1 MAEETIT
8 TEDEAKATLE
18 EEFETLALGVEGTS
32 NVNVP
37 KVDYVSPY
45 EVDEEG
51 NKTVKDDQLLDD
63 KDYKLS
69 TTNADGTPR
78 TGSTAKTI
86 NTTNEDGTSSIDVDS
101 PKSEDREDGTAKGS
115 VGSIDSNFETD
126 AEGNPVLNEDGT
138 KKLKVGGM
146 DAASISKGT
155 AEEPFEGYIDETIMD
170 KIQGTVAIDSKS
182 LADNVISV
190 NDDGTV
196 KVDEQST
203 VKFQIGELMTSLKE
217 GKPMP
222 AWAAPQIRKVN
233 AIMASR
239 GMGASSMAAAAIL
252 QSIMESGMP
261 IAMADAST
269 YATMELNN
277 LNNKQATTL
286 ANAAVYA
293 AMDKEN
299 LNARLQGA
307 VTNANALLSIDTTN
321 LTAEQETNALNY
333 SALTQALFKD
343 TAAENLRIQ
352 MNAKNEVQVDQ
363 FYVEL
368 DSQVETANA
377 NRQVGVD
384 QFNAGED
391 NAMSQFNDSMKDARE
406 KFDTSMGFAIDQSNA
421 VWKRELNTA
430 DTALQNETNRI
441 NAQNAFSM
449 TATAINALWQKYRD
463 NASWNFNKSESQ
475 LQRLHELGVMAMEFA
490 NSKETYTQTQM
501 DDLSLGLANWLTDWV
516 GD

>member
-1 MAEETIT
+1 MAS
-8 TEDEAKATLE
+8 LE
-18 EEFETLALGVEGTS
+18 
-32 NVNVP
+32 
-37 KVDYVSPY
+37 
-45 EVDEEG
+45 
-51 NKTVKDDQLLDD
+51 
-63 KDYKLS
+63 
-69 TTNADGTPR
+69 
-78 TGSTAKTI
+78 
-86 NTTNEDGTSSIDVDS
+86 
-101 PKSEDREDGTAKGS
+101 
-115 VGSIDSNFETD
+115 
-126 AEGNPVLNEDGT
+126 
-138 KKLKVGGM
+138 
-146 DAASISKGT
+146 
-155 AEEPFEGYIDETIMD
+155 
-170 KIQGTVAIDSKS
+170 
-182 LADNVISV
+182 
-190 NDDGTV
+190 
-196 KVDEQST
+196 
-203 VKFQIGELMTSLKE
+203 E

-233 AIMASR
+233 ALMASR

-252 QSIMESGMP
+252 QSIMESGIP
-261 IAMADAST
+261 IASADAST

-343 TAAENLRIQ
+343 TAAENLRVQ
-352 MNAKNEVQVDQ
+352 MNAKNEVQVEE
-363 FYVEL
+363 FYAEL

-406 KFDTSMGFAIDQSNA
+406 KFDTSMSFAIDQSNA
-421 VWKRELNTA
+421 VWKRDLNTA

-463 NASWNFNKSESQ
+463 NASWNFSKSESQ